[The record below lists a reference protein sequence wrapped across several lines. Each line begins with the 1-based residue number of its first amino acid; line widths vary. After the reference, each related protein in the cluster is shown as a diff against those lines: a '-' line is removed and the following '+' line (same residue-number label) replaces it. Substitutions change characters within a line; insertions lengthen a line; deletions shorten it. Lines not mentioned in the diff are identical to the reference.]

1 MKLTRRRFLAVA
13 AAGLVGSDA
22 SAAAV
27 NRHRF
32 IALGAL
38 AEITLPGPSA
48 RSERAVDAVRAEV
61 ARIEAAFSLWKRDSE
76 LSRLNRQGIL
86 AGPSPLFRNL
96 AKRAR
101 EMSRLTDGAFDV
113 TVQPVWQALRSGRPS
128 DATIDY
134 RRLEVGS
141 EAARFIS
148 PGMGASFNG
157 IAQGFATDRAIEI
170 LQQRGYRDVL
180 ANLGEFRG
188 LGRHP
193 SGRRWLVGIES
204 PVSGQMM
211 AGVMPGEGAV
221 ATSEPGGTLVAGRP
235 HIFDPLDRPG
245 PRWASVT
252 VQAGD
257 ATAADALSTAVAA
270 SPTVQAEQMLHA
282 GGAKLAVLIAQNG
295 AVTRW
300 RAKL

>member
-22 SAAAV
+22 SAASV
-27 NRHRF
+27 SRHRF

-38 AEITLPGPSA
+38 AEITLPGPVA
-48 RSERAVDAVRAEV
+48 RSERAVAAVRAEV

-76 LSRLNRQGIL
+76 LSRLNRDGVL
-86 AGPSPLFRNL
+86 AGPSPIFRSL
-96 AKRAR
+96 AKRAS
-101 EMSRLTDGAFDV
+101 EISRLTAGAFDV
-113 TVQPVWQALRSGRPS
+113 TVQPIWQALRSGRPS
-128 DATIDY
+128 DAAIDY
-134 RRLEVGS
+134 RRLQVGL
-141 EAARFIS
+141 EAVRFTS

-170 LQQRGYRDVL
+170 LQQFGYRDVL
-180 ANLGEFRG
+180 ANLGEFRS

-193 SGRRWLVGIES
+193 SGRRWLLGVES
-204 PVSGQMM
+204 PVSGEMM
-211 AGVMPGEGAV
+211 ARVMPSEGAV
-221 ATSEPGGTLVAGRP
+221 ATSEPRGTLVAGRP
-235 HIFDPLDRPG
+235 HIVDPLDRPG

-252 VQAGD
+252 VQAAD

-300 RAKL
+300 RARD